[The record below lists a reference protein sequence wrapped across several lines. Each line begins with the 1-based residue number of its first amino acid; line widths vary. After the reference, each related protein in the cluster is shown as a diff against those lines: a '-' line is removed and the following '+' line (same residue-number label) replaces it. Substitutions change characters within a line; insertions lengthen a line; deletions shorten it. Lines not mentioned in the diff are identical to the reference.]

1 MSSASKVN
9 YFTRVL
15 ELSRGPKLHIL
26 VLCADAVKE
35 LVFCKSDRELL
46 WKGGGRGTP
55 DSSDIV
61 KRVRE
66 LYLVHTMHE
75 LDKVSHS

>member
-1 MSSASKVN
+1 VN

-46 WKGGGRGTP
+46 
-55 DSSDIV
+55 
-61 KRVRE
+61 
-66 LYLVHTMHE
+66 
-75 LDKVSHS
+75 